1 MQDVRVR
8 ALPAVIAIVALGLAA
23 LPSGPTSAQVDA
35 RSRRATIPTPI
46 PTPSLASIPTVAP
59 GYRAPEVE
67 PSSPGIIG
75 VTQKPF
81 VGISLQDAVGMALVK
96 NPELAIS
103 ASNVRI
109 ARYRIVQDKGNFD
122 AQLHVEPSSNF
133 SVTPPEN
140 LFFAGP
146 ETSGMATLASR
157 WASGRPIPALP
168 MGPVTSS
175 SISIRLRRG

>member
-140 LFFAGP
+140 LFFSGP
-146 ETSGMATLASR
+146 GNFGYGYSCKPLGVGSPYPCATN
-157 WASGRPIPALP
+157 
-168 MGPVTSS
+168 GPGNIIQHQYSFA
-175 SISIRLRRG
+175 